1 MGRNWPAI
9 TDAATIRG
17 WGFASTVTFG
27 SDLRVNLSKSR
38 MPESIARRDASF
50 TIGPADARSMVQ
62 LPRPGLIPIEPTRI
76 RQGRTAT
83 AGLLVVVVVI
93 GIVITAIAVFA

>member
-1 MGRNWPAI
+1 MQWGYYSRMGFRFYRHFRI
-9 TDAATIRG
+9 G
-17 WGFASTVTFG
+17 HG
-27 SDLRVNLSKSR
+27 LRVNLSKWGV
-38 MPESIARRDASF
+38 PESFAQRDASF
-50 TIGPADARSMVQ
+50 MIGPADARSMVR
-62 LPRPGLIPIEPTRI
+62 LPRPGLTPIDPTRI